1 MNSPTTLPSKIEN
14 FPPTFPPSNW
24 RGGARVNAAMRCGS
38 VKVMYN
44 SSAVVRN
51 SSDAVNVVTLTATFL
66 SDVVVVVVAVA
77 GVSFLA

>member
-1 MNSPTTLPSKIEN
+1 
-14 FPPTFPPSNW
+14 
-24 RGGARVNAAMRCGS
+24 MRCGS
-38 VKVMYN
+38 VKVLYN

-66 SDVVVVVVAVA
+66 SDDVEVVVAVA